1 MGLMVHSLSEFPVN
15 AERDYYLYVLR
26 GSWDSDIERALQEN
40 FPSMADAASRTKSAV
55 IFGTEG
61 RHFQNEVFSWH
72 RINGEVAEPLLPA
85 LLITTIH
92 PAKFQDEN
100 DPFWGNRLTND
111 HNDHMVLISLKEKC
125 ATGREAIEL
134 IRQIF
139 EDIKVGQKLKDFEV
153 VKSLNRKRSNA
164 FMDGLVLRPTFMG
177 FGFDLKTIPKIM
189 KGE

>member
-1 MGLMVHSLSEFPVN
+1 MGLIVHSLLEFPVK

-40 FPSMADAASRTKSAV
+40 FFNMADVASRTKSAV

-72 RINGEVAEPLLPA
+72 HINGEEAEPLLPA
-85 LLITTIH
+85 LLITTVH
-92 PAKFQDEN
+92 PAKFQDQN
-100 DPFWGNRLTND
+100 DSFWQGRSIND
-111 HNDHMVLISLKEKC
+111 YMLLIPLKENC

-139 EDIKVGQKLKDFEV
+139 DDIKAGKQLKDLEV
-153 VKSLNRKRSNA
+153 VKPLRKKRGEV

-177 FGFDLKTIPKIM
+177 FGFDLKTIPKII